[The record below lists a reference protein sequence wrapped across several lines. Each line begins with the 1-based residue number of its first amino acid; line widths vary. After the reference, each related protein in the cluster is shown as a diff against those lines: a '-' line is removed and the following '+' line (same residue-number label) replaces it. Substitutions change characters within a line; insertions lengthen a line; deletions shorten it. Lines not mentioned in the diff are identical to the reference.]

1 MAPDIVGS
9 TIAGVISGV
18 FGLCC
23 ALVLLRWCRRRRFYK
38 KVQRAMDA
46 EELAFQKSLA
56 KNYSEEMAEL
66 DDTERERLK
75 LLENYMDS
83 VGASMAGGEDGRDAA
98 GSNLEN
104 VEAFLDQLAKTAAEA
119 EQLEEGSAGA
129 TDASAAHG
137 DEVQETQEITPAP
150 APEDG
155 ATPKA
160 RWKET

>member
-1 MAPDIVGS
+1 LRRQAGRGFLARVVGLVGAWGRPSQAPTIAASIRRMAPDIVGS

-66 DDTERERLK
+66 DDTER
-75 LLENYMDS
+75 
-83 VGASMAGGEDGRDAA
+83 
-98 GSNLEN
+98 
-104 VEAFLDQLAKTAAEA
+104 
-119 EQLEEGSAGA
+119 
-129 TDASAAHG
+129 
-137 DEVQETQEITPAP
+137 
-150 APEDG
+150 
-155 ATPKA
+155 
-160 RWKET
+160 